1 MTASSD
7 TPQMP
12 AARRHSSLIALRAEL
27 MITMPVEKVVREPA
41 VTRLKPSEWV
51 SAITARTLSTG
62 MPSSSAAIIEIEM
75 REPATSVVPRMSV
88 TEPSMPMF
96 KVPVVSPPRLNQK
109 PAAMPRP
116 LPSGTGEV

>member
-1 MTASSD
+1 
-7 TPQMP
+7 MP
-12 AARRHSSLIALRAEL
+12 AARLHSSVIALRAL
-27 MITMPVEKVVREPA
+27 STITMPVEKVVRLPA

-88 TEPSMPMF
+88 TEPSMPMLS
-96 KVPVVSPPRLNQK
+96 VPVVSPPRLNQK
-109 PAAMPRP
+109 PDGDAAA